1 MDQRRLAGRRR
12 GRSGPGRLSSIPP
25 GGREPGPDRAAE
37 AEQLAAALTRS
48 THRRVLLEPSSTAPV
63 GPLPAQQR
71 TGLAAQRLLSDRT
84 EAERAF
90 QLAERL
96 GSVNAAAAELG
107 TTWPSLRK
115 AFTRHGLGMPT
126 PNPEAVRQ
134 RVIEAARQRSP
145 RPATP
150 SLDPVFVALNQ
161 GELPV
166 RARSGGELAERVRW
180 AEDYAALG
188 AGVVVEQHSESTPAS
203 PAPAPGRSP
212 ATPSV
217 ATATRPT
224 AKARRPPPWG
234 PRRPHRPI
242 PPTREGDGCRCSAAR
257 RFRADLVA
265 HLTACRSTSW
275 PTCSASCPTAS
286 SRWGLACR
294 WWALNERLPDAD
306 KLLQRRA
313 ARPGR
318 GAAPLATG
326 ADRRPPGARRHAN
339 RAGS

>member
-1 MDQRRLAGRRR
+1 
-12 GRSGPGRLSSIPP
+12 
-25 GGREPGPDRAAE
+25 
-37 AEQLAAALTRS
+37 
-48 THRRVLLEPSSTAPV
+48 VLLEPSSTAPV

-150 SLDPVFVALNQ
+150 SLDPVFVARNQ

-224 AKARRPPPWG
+224 ANSAATATVGAAPTAPTDPTNPRGGWLPMLGGAAVSRRPGRPPDSLPLDQLADLLSELPNRQQPLG
-234 PRRPHRPI
+234 LGVPMVGVERA
-242 PPTREGDGCRCSAAR
+242 AAR
-257 RFRADLVA
+257 RRQAAATPGSPARA
-265 HLTACRSTSW
+265 R
-275 PTCSASCPTAS
+275 
-286 SRWGLACR
+286 GG
-294 WWALNERLPDAD
+294 
-306 KLLQRRA
+306 A
-313 ARPGR
+313 ARY
-318 GAAPLATG
+318 
-326 ADRRPPGARRHAN
+326 
-339 RAGS
+339 GS